1 MTNTILF
8 YFILF
13 YFVYTR
19 IFFNDLVCINKIKGY
34 FNLYSTQSLLLMANK
49 CNLLVVNG
57 QVQFLCLYK
66 FFKWEGPL
74 WGLRG
79 SYVLS

>member
-1 MTNTILF
+1 MSNLCLIMTNTILF
-8 YFILF
+8 YFICVHQNFL
-13 YFVYTR
+13 
-19 IFFNDLVCINKIKGY
+19 NDLVCINKIKGY

-66 FFKWEGPL
+66 FFK
-74 WGLRG
+74 
-79 SYVLS
+79 